1 MAAALQQGR
10 SQLGDSI
17 RQRSAEEHAKT
28 MLERARWAAA
38 AFANYDRDRTL
49 KIAHAVA
56 DAGFAKAGHYGDW
69 AVKET
74 GFGVAEHKK
83 IKNELC
89 SRGIYEHYKDELFVG
104 KRIDYDS
111 KIVEIARPAG
121 VDGLFQD
128 HVRAADAQRHPD
140 QPASPG
146 QGLLRRCG
154 EDDA

>member
-1 MAAALQQGR
+1 MAAALQQSR
-10 SQLGDSI
+10 SQLTDSI

-28 MLERARWAAA
+28 TLERARWAAA

-49 KIAHAVA
+49 KIARAVA
-56 DAGFAKAGHYGDW
+56 EAGFAKAGHYGDW

-104 KRIDYDS
+104 KNIDFEN

-121 VDGLFQD
+121 VIFALT
-128 HVRAADAQRHPD
+128 P
-140 QPASPG
+140 
-146 QGLLRRCG
+146 
-154 EDDA
+154 